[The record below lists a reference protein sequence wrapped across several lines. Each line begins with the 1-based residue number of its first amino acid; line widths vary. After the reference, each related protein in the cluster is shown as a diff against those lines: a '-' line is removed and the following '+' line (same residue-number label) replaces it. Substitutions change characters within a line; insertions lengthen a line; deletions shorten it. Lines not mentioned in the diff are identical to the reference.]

1 MSMRP
6 VKISRLFSQTR
17 KLEHRIDEFLDRVT
31 ESGIVFDRAMRIY
44 LQEGADDEFDVF
56 LEDVVR
62 LENME
67 DNLRRE
73 IEIEIYARTLIPDL
87 RADVLRLLEDTDAIV
102 NAYEAMLF
110 RLSIQKPDI
119 PMEFHENFKELSN
132 TVVTCVE
139 SLVLGARAFF
149 RDLEAVRD
157 HCIKT
162 IFLETQCDKIS
173 TKTQRSVFN
182 SNLPLERKIHLR
194 YFIERLDDI
203 ANLAEDVADTLQIY
217 SIKRRV

>member
-1 MSMRP
+1 MP
-6 VKISRLFSQTR
+6 IGKVKRLFGQTR

-31 ESGIVFDRAMRIY
+31 ESGVIFNRALRIY
-44 LQEGADDEFDVF
+44 LQEGASKEFDVF
-56 LEDVVR
+56 LEDLVQI
-62 LENME
+62 ENME
-67 DNLRRE
+67 DSLRRE
-73 IEIEIYARTLIPDL
+73 IEVEIYARTLIPDL
-87 RADVLRLLEDTDAIV
+87 RADVLRLLEDTDGIV
-102 NAYEAMLF
+102 NAYEGMLF

-119 PMEFHENFKELSN
+119 PGNLHEGLRDLCD

-139 SLVLGARAFF
+139 SLVLAARAFF

-162 IFLETQCDKIS
+162 IFLETQCDKLS
-173 TKTQRSVFN
+173 TKAQRSVFE
-182 SNLPLERKIHLR
+182 SDLPLERKIHLR
-194 YFIERLDDI
+194 YFIERIDDI

>member
-1 MSMRP
+1 MP
-6 VKISRLFSQTR
+6 IGKVKRLFGQTR
-17 KLEHRIDEFLDRVT
+17 KLEYRIDEFLDRVT
-31 ESGIVFDRAMRIY
+31 EAGVIFSRALRIY
-44 LQEGADDEFDVF
+44 LQEGASKEFDVF
-56 LEDVVR
+56 LEDLVQI
-62 LENME
+62 ENME
-67 DNLRRE
+67 DTLRRE

-87 RADVLRLLEDTDAIV
+87 RADVLRLLEDTDGIV

-110 RLSIQKPDI
+110 RLSIQKPDF
-119 PMEFHENFKELSN
+119 PDNLHDGLRDLGD

-139 SLVLGARAFF
+139 SLVLAARAFF

-162 IFLETQCDKIS
+162 IFLETQCDKLS
-173 TKTQRSVFN
+173 TKAMRSVFD
-182 SNLPLERKIHLR
+182 SDLPLERKIHLR
-194 YFIERLDDI
+194 YFIERIDDI

>member
-1 MSMRP
+1 MHTGK
-6 VKISRLFSQTR
+6 VSRLFGRTR

-31 ESGIVFDRAMRIY
+31 ESGVVFERALRIY
-44 LQEGADDEFDVF
+44 LREGASKDFDGF
-56 LEDVVR
+56 LEDVVS
-62 LENME
+62 LEAKE
-67 DNLRRE
+67 DRLRRE

-119 PMEFHENFKELSN
+119 PGVFHENFVELCA
-132 TVVTCVE
+132 TVVSCVE

-162 IFLETQCDKIS
+162 IFLETQCDKLS
-173 TKTQRSVFN
+173 TKTQRGVFD
-182 SNLPLERKIHLR
+182 SDLPLERKIHLR

-217 SIKRRV
+217 TIKRRV

>member
-1 MSMRP
+1 
-6 VKISRLFSQTR
+6 VATGKVSRLFGRTR

-31 ESGIVFDRAMRIY
+31 ESGVVFNRALRIY
-44 LQEGADDEFDVF
+44 LQEGASEEFDIYLNKVVD
-56 LEDVVR
+56 LEAK
-62 LENME
+62 E
-67 DNLRRE
+67 DRLRRD

-110 RLSIQKPDI
+110 RLSIQTPEI
-119 PMEFHENFKELSN
+119 PTEFHENFRELSE
-132 TVVTCVE
+132 TVVSCAET
-139 SLVLGARAFF
+139 LVLGARAFF
-149 RDLEAVRD
+149 RDMEAVRD

-162 IFLETQCDKIS
+162 IFLETQCDMLS

-182 SNLPLERKIHLR
+182 SGLPLERKIHLR